1 MQKFG
6 GVSRYHYEIIKN
18 LQKDK
23 SINIKLPIVCA
34 ENFYFQDTLKYFKKL
49 PFGQY
54 ALNSEYMK
62 LYMHLFGNKIDILHP
77 TYYDVKYLSDREISE
92 RKYKLVITVHD
103 MIHEI
108 FIKDNVETLNN
119 KKRLIEVAD
128 GIIAVSEC
136 TKKDLLSFFPQI
148 NANKIKVIYH
158 GCSINPNSSKK
169 IKLPEKYIL
178 FVGSRDN
185 YKNAITLF
193 NAMPDIIRNNK
204 GIKLVCAGGGD
215 FSEKE
220 KEIFTNLGIS
230 DYVEQHNMTDEELS
244 FAYSNAKAFIFPSKY
259 EGFGIPILEA
269 FNCRCPIVLANASC
283 FPEIAQDAAIY
294 FEPDNSQELSQK
306 VRDVINNNALRGE
319 LINKGTERAKYF
331 SWEKAAKE
339 TLEYYKTV
347 IGK

>member
-1 MQKFG
+1 
-6 GVSRYHYEIIKN
+6 
-18 LQKDK
+18 
-23 SINIKLPIVCA
+23 
-34 ENFYFQDTLKYFKKL
+34 
-49 PFGQY
+49 
-54 ALNSEYMK
+54 
-62 LYMHLFGNKIDILHP
+62 
-77 TYYDVKYLSDREISE
+77 
-92 RKYKLVITVHD
+92 

-108 FIKDNVETLNN
+108 FIKNDAETLNN
-119 KKRLIEVAD
+119 KKRLIESAD

-185 YKNAITLF
+185 YKNATTLF
-193 NAMPDIIRNNK
+193 EAMPDIIRNNK

-215 FSEKE
+215 FSKKE
-220 KEIFTNLGIS
+220 KETFASLSIL
-230 DYVEQHNMTDEELS
+230 DCVEQHNMTDEELS
-244 FAYSNAKAFIFPSKY
+244 FAYSNAQAFVFTSKY

-269 FNCRCPIVLANASC
+269 FNCRCPVVLANASC

-294 FEPDNSQELSQK
+294 FEPDNPQELSQK
-306 VRDVINNNALRGE
+306 VREVINNDTLREE
-319 LINKGTERAKYF
+319 LITKGTKRAKYF
-331 SWEKAAKE
+331 SWEKAARE

-347 IGK
+347 MGK